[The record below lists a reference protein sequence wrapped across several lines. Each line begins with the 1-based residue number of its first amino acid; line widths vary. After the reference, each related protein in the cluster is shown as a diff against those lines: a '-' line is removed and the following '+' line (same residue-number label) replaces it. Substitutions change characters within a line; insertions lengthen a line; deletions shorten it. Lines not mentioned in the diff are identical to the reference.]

1 MEEEFCDKEEGID
14 IVTRVFGVLRF
25 RFPVSVFV

>member
-14 IVTRVFGVLRF
+14 IVTRVLGVLRF
-25 RFPVSVFV
+25 GFTVRVFV